1 MFCRQQI
8 NQNNIPSKAVKHY
21 WKRSVKP
28 PFFDVAFA
36 DMKPHFIQKKRD
48 LIINVCRLIP
58 EVFKELDEN
67 TTNKLHQFLIGKWDL
82 FMLLLAYIFDNWSD
96 EDLFEYVNYDLIL
109 ITCILN
115 QDADATF
122 APSILLKILRFFHV
136 GSVESRKVFFPYKLD
151 RA

>member
-1 MFCRQQI
+1 MLHLQI
-8 NQNNIPSKAVKHY
+8 WNLIL
-21 WKRSVKP
+21 
-28 PFFDVAFA
+28 F
-36 DMKPHFIQKKRD
+36 KKRD
-48 LIINVCRLIP
+48 LIINLCRLIP

-67 TTNKLHQFLIGKWDL
+67 TTNKLNQFLIGKWDL

-109 ITCILN
+109 IICILN

-122 APSILLKILRFFHV
+122 APSILLKILRFFPV
-136 GSVESRKVFFPYKLD
+136 GSVESRKVFFSYKLD